1 MTMTMTRM
9 CYIIALVIAL
19 PVLALSQ
26 KQDVINKDIDVATFK
41 SYVDKEKGLVLD
53 VRTADEVKEGYI
65 KGAKNVDYF
74 SDEFEAEIK
83 KLPLDKPVYVYCRS
97 GNRSGQA
104 AADMK
109 KWGFK
114 EVYNLNGG
122 ITAWQ
127 EKGNEMVVPK

>member
-1 MTMTMTRM
+1 MNKIRNYSTL
-9 CYIIALVIAL
+9 ILVVIL
-19 PVLALSQ
+19 PLMSFSQ
-26 KQDVINKDIDVATFK
+26 DQINKDVDVATFR

>member
-1 MTMTMTRM
+1 MSF
-9 CYIIALVIAL
+9 
-19 PVLALSQ
+19 SQ
-26 KQDVINKDIDVATFK
+26 DQINKDVDVATFR

-127 EKGNEMVVPK
+127 EKGNKMVVPK